1 MTESDFVTVD
11 EMATMHN
18 VAPNTIYRILRADER
33 RPEPQRRIPGAI
45 KQGSKYRG
53 EWLIPRSAAESWQ
66 QDRRGRKKR
75 IEAQSAG

>member
-11 EMATMHN
+11 EMAAMHN
-18 VAPNTIYRILRADER
+18 VASNTIYRILRADER
-33 RPEPQRRIPGAI
+33 RSEALRRIPGAV

-53 EWLIPRSAAESWQ
+53 EWLIPRAAAESWQ

-75 IEAQSAG
+75 AEARAGA